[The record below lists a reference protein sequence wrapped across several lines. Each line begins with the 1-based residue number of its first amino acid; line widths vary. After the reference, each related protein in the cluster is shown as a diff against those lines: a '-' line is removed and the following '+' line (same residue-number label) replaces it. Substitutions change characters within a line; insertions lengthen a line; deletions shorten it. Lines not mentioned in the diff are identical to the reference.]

1 MRGGY
6 LLAEESP
13 ANLLVQFQTDNLE
26 DVFLKLSVLQNM
38 GGKKRRAS
46 IAAQVSESIQVP
58 AGAVNE
64 AAVLDDDVCEISGEF
79 GDNISMSSRGG
90 RVSTAPEP
98 TEIAL
103 EELPEEEES
112 SRSWLDHFKIVKF
125 THMQALIWK
134 NFLWMWRNQAVMAF
148 IIGLPIM
155 QTILFCWSIGHDPK
169 RLTLGVVN
177 HELEESESCKF
188 TSGCNSTRLSCNYL
202 SFLEKRELFLVSL
215 KKYINVFDIIKSIV
229 LLIFVFNLFIRRHK
243 KLNLIELK

>member
-13 ANLLVQFQTDNLE
+13 TNLMAQCQTDNLE

-46 IAAQVSESIQVP
+46 IAAQVSESIQIP

-64 AAVLDDDVCEISGEF
+64 GAVLDDEICEISGEF
-79 GDNISMSSRGG
+79 GDNISMSSRSG

-98 TEIAL
+98 TEMTP
-103 EELPEEEES
+103 EELPEDEES
-112 SRSWLDHFKIVKF
+112 SRNWLDYFKVVKF
-125 THMQALIWK
+125 THMHALIWK

-148 IIGLPIM
+148 IIGLPIV

-169 RLTLGVVN
+169 HLTLNVVN
-177 HELEESESCKF
+177 HELEESEVCKF
-188 TSGCNSTRLSCNYL
+188 TSGCNSSRLSCNYL
-202 SFLEKRELFLVSL
+202 SFLEKRDLYLVS
-215 KKYINVFDIIKSIV
+215 YIKALETF
-229 LLIFVFNLFIRRHK
+229 
-243 KLNLIELK
+243 